1 MATPIG
7 FFREAWKRLRSKAL
21 AATVD
26 TGEYV
31 ILWASL
37 IVAHIV
43 KVIGAAA
50 GADQVIID
58 AISFMEKWTW
68 IGSFA
73 AFFWRVIVRIW
84 KGK

>member
-1 MATPIG
+1 MATSIG
-7 FFREAWKRLRSKAL
+7 FFREAWKRLRSRAL
-21 AATVD
+21 AAAVD

-37 IVAHIV
+37 VVAHIV
-43 KVIGAAA
+43 KVICAAA
-50 GADQVIID
+50 GVDLGIID
-58 AISFMEKWTW
+58 AVSLMEKWVW
-68 IGSFA
+68 IASFA